1 MMLVLFV
8 MMNLRIYITFSV
20 NALTPKRSGQ
30 ISNRTGTIY
39 RISQSRSFCL
49 KRIIWS
55 FIQTMPFI
63 KFIKLF
69 YNNWKSI
76 FVGLQK
82 EPNISKIQG
91 LKSKL
96 KIKYET
102 EKNINKKNL
111 FQKKWVLI

>member
-1 MMLVLFV
+1 MINYIGVSTHFFSKKFFLLIFLELMMLVLFV
-8 MMNLRIYITFSV
+8 TMNLRIFITFSV

-39 RISQSRSFCL
+39 RISQPSLCL

-69 YNNWKSI
+69 YNNWKII

-82 EPNISKIQG
+82 EPNTS
-91 LKSKL
+91 
-96 KIKYET
+96 
-102 EKNINKKNL
+102 
-111 FQKKWVLI
+111 